1 MLDTDD
7 GFDRLQPKEALAY
20 LVDKHLQ
27 EIEIEPRERR
37 KYQYVELLLDLLRD
51 AGKTRDKPWTENC
64 LQDAVRQAERLIDSF
79 IWACQRNDERGKQP
93 LGEPER
99 FRVIWEHRDLGQ
111 AFKYGF
117 TSKEACP
124 MDRES
129 MAALADEYLQQDLRS
144 PKLEVLL
151 VDALVAREVYAYG
164 EELKQNPSRF
174 MRNFSFGR
182 LVRTMNEFEAYD
194 EAKGNLDKLTWAWMK
209 TSLKWALIRAALLYG
224 VPIVV
229 AWLAAERNYGGI
241 AFAAGAFVAV
251 LVAYRLLSWIWQK
264 LRSLFQ
270 MPVKEPFE
278 KAFEL
283 HGKMVL
289 AYNELKGGTSSSPQR
304 VREILAKV
312 ADEGA
317 AWDPG
322 VFSVLDAA
330 IARSRGNWG

>member
-1 MLDTDD
+1 
-7 GFDRLQPKEALAY
+7 
-20 LVDKHLQ
+20 
-27 EIEIEPRERR
+27 
-37 KYQYVELLLDLLRD
+37 
-51 AGKTRDKPWTENC
+51 
-64 LQDAVRQAERLIDSF
+64 
-79 IWACQRNDERGKQP
+79 
-93 LGEPER
+93 
-99 FRVIWEHRDLGQ
+99 
-111 AFKYGF
+111 
-117 TSKEACP
+117 

-251 LVAYRLLSWIWQK
+251 LVAYGQLSWIWRK
-264 LRSLFQ
+264 LCSLFQ
-270 MPVKEPFE
+270 EPAKEPIE

-283 HGKMVL
+283 AGKMVL
-289 AYNELKGGTSSSPQR
+289 AYNGLQEGTSSSPQR
-304 VREILAKV
+304 VREVLARF

-317 AWDPG
+317 AWDPR
-322 VFSVLDAA
+322 VFSILDAA